1 MGNFFKSLFSSKK
14 KETIDKETQAKA
26 SEKNFEV
33 LKYAGIKAN
42 QMGKTAYALKC
53 FTEALNLKE
62 DYETMALLASV
73 YSTREE
79 FDEALEVVDRMVA
92 LHPDDITGRMSRAN
106 LLFIME
112 REDDV
117 ITACDEMIARDEKQ
131 FAAYYLRAR
140 SEKNLE
146 RLEAC
151 LDDLNLALGVK
162 EDFAEA
168 FLLRAEVYHILHK
181 DAEALA
187 DIEKCVTLTPG
198 EETVFLWRGKIKET
212 LKDQEGAE
220 ESYQQVLD
228 LNPFNEEGILL
239 LGKLMITTG
248 KIEQAIGHFDDAI
261 EMQPDMAV
269 AYRGRALAKEIL
281 GDTVAAEADRTKA
294 EELQISKKMENP
306 STGET
311 NFDHLYKEGIF

>member
-14 KETIDKETQAKA
+14 KKTIDKETQAKA
-26 SEKNFEV
+26 GEKNFEV

-42 QMGKTAYALKC
+42 QMGKTAYASKC
-53 FTEALNLKE
+53 FCEALNLKE
-62 DYETMALLASV
+62 DYEIMALLASV
-73 YSTREE
+73 YSAREE
-79 FDEALEVVDRMVA
+79 FDEALDVVNRMVA
-92 LHPDDITGRMSRAN
+92 LRPDDITGRMSRAN

-112 REDDV
+112 REEDV
-117 ITACDEMIARDEKQ
+117 IAACDEMITRDEKQ

-140 SEKNLE
+140 SKKNLA

-151 LDDLNLALGVK
+151 LEDLNLALGVK
-162 EDFAEA
+162 ENFAEA
-168 FLLRAEVYHILHK
+168 FLLRAEVYHTLQK
-181 DAEALA
+181 DTEALA

-198 EETVFLWRGKIKET
+198 EEAVFLWRGKIKET

-239 LGKLMITTG
+239 LGKLMLTAG

-261 EMQPDMAV
+261 EMQPDMAD
-269 AYRGRALAKEIL
+269 AYRERALAKEML

-294 EELQISKKMENP
+294 EEIQISKETEDP
-306 STGET
+306 SKPET
-311 NFDHLYKEGIF
+311 NFDHLYKDGIF

>member
-14 KETIDKETQAKA
+14 KKTIDKETQAKA
-26 SEKNFEV
+26 GEKNFEV

-42 QMGKTAYALKC
+42 QMGKTAYASKC
-53 FTEALNLKE
+53 FCEALNLKE
-62 DYETMALLASV
+62 DYEIMALLASV
-73 YSTREE
+73 YSAREE
-79 FDEALEVVDRMVA
+79 FDEALDVVNRMVA
-92 LHPDDITGRMSRAN
+92 LRPDDITGCMSRAN

-112 REDDV
+112 REEDV
-117 ITACDEMIARDEKQ
+117 IAACDEMITRDEKQ

-140 SEKNLE
+140 SKKNLA

-151 LDDLNLALGVK
+151 LEDLNLALGVK
-162 EDFAEA
+162 ENFAEA
-168 FLLRAEVYHILHK
+168 FLLRAEVYHTLQK
-181 DAEALA
+181 DTEALA

-198 EETVFLWRGKIKET
+198 EEAVFLWRGKIKET

-239 LGKLMITTG
+239 LGKLMLTAG

-261 EMQPDMAV
+261 EMQPDMAD
-269 AYRGRALAKEIL
+269 AYRERALAKEML

-294 EELQISKKMENP
+294 EEIQISKETEDP
-306 STGET
+306 SKPET
-311 NFDHLYKEGIF
+311 NFDHLYKDGIF